1 MAHALKL
8 FNHMLDSDAS
18 GTETCAALKSR
29 LHLILCDTLAEA
41 MQELKEQHTSQRE
54 PSAVAALCG
63 FLASAVEDRTEE
75 EALPAREDIVAA
87 AKISQER
94 QPQDENVVSW
104 ALWLWVLADPSQ
116 MLPVLGNGIACAHVP
131 TVSSALWT
139 TSHMAKRGS
148 LPVHGLPDMLR
159 LVLTSMSLPG
169 DHKRGP
175 KALESISS
183 CMEASCPDALKDN
196 SQAIMNVVE
205 TVLMLDLEN
214 WEIVE
219 VLLRV
224 ILKLKGLYGYACL
237 LRSDDF
243 ARHTELVKTVLY
255 QIGNQQAL
263 GVDGSENDIVLCVAL
278 RARHAVVQSRSVQS
292 KSCSMPQH
300 AQQRLL
306 LFNDYQHYY

>member
-1 MAHALKL
+1 MQRLKSEL
-8 FNHMLDSDAS
+8 KRRSAKSSSILCTCS
-18 GTETCAALKSR
+18 TETATAA
-29 LHLILCDTLAEA
+29 T
-41 MQELKEQHTSQRE
+41 
-54 PSAVAALCG
+54 
-63 FLASAVEDRTEE
+63 
-75 EALPAREDIVAA
+75 
-87 AKISQER
+87 
-94 QPQDENVVSW
+94 DE
-104 ALWLWVLADPSQ
+104 
-116 MLPVLGNGIACAHVP
+116 
-131 TVSSALWT
+131 
-139 TSHMAKRGS
+139 
-148 LPVHGLPDMLR
+148 
-159 LVLTSMSLPG
+159 
-169 DHKRGP
+169 
-175 KALESISS
+175 ISS
-183 CMEASCPDALKDN
+183 
-196 SQAIMNVVE
+196 